1 MSFLDDVI
9 STAKDVASTAGDK
22 TDKAVKFSKLK
33 IREAQLNGEIKCKYE
48 KLGQM
53 IYDMVKSGVKED
65 EAFNAAIAEI
75 DAAKAE
81 LAEIGTKID
90 ALKNEVTCPECG
102 AKTKN
107 DNSFCP
113 KCGAKL
119 PVVEAPAEEAPAA
132 EEKAEEKLEDVK
144 PDDKKD

>member
-9 STAKDVASTAGDK
+9 STAKDVATTAGDK

-33 IREAQLNGEIKCKYE
+33 IKEAQLNSELKTKYE

-53 IYDMVKSGVKED
+53 IYNMVKSGVKED

-75 DAAKAE
+75 DAVKAE
-81 LAEIGTKID
+81 LAEIGTQID

-107 DNSFCP
+107 ENSFCP

-132 EEKAEEKLEDVK
+132 EEKAEVKLEEDK
-144 PDDKKD
+144 PEDKKD

>member
-9 STAKDVASTAGDK
+9 STAKDVATTAGDK

-33 IREAQLNGEIKCKYE
+33 IREAQLNGELKCKYE

-81 LAEIGTKID
+81 IADIGSRID
-90 ALKNEVTCPECG
+90 ALKNEVTCPACG

-119 PVVEAPAEEAPAA
+119 PVVETPAEEAPAA
-132 EEKAEEKLEDVK
+132 EEKIEDVK

>member
-9 STAKDVASTAGDK
+9 STAKDIASTAGDK
-22 TDKAVKFSKLK
+22 TDKAVKLSKLK

-53 IYDMVKSGVKED
+53 IYNMVKSGVKED
-65 EAFNAAIAEI
+65 EAFNAAVEEI
-75 DAAKAE
+75 DKAKAE
-81 LAEIGTKID
+81 LVEIGAQID
-90 ALKNEVTCPECG
+90 LLKNEITCPECG

-119 PVVEAPAEEAPAA
+119 PVVEVPAEEAPAE
-132 EEKAEEKLEDVK
+132 EEKIEDTK

>member
-132 EEKAEEKLEDVK
+132 EEKLEDVN

>member
-9 STAKDVASTAGDK
+9 STAKDVATTAGDK

-33 IREAQLNGEIKCKYE
+33 IREAQINADLKCKYE

-53 IYDMVKSGVKED
+53 IYNMVKSGVKED

-75 DAAKAE
+75 DSAKAE
-81 LAEIGTKID
+81 LSDIGLQID

-107 DNSFCP
+107 ENSYCP

>member
-33 IREAQLNGEIKCKYE
+33 IRESQLNGELKCKYE

-53 IYDMVKSGVKED
+53 IYNMVKSGVKED
-65 EAFNAAIAEI
+65 DAFNAAIAEI
-75 DAAKAE
+75 DAAKSE
-81 LAEIGTKID
+81 LADIGSRID

-119 PVVEAPAEEAPAA
+119 PAVETPAEGEPDA
-132 EEKAEEKLEDVK
+132 EEKSKEKIEDAK
-144 PDDKKD
+144 PEDKKD